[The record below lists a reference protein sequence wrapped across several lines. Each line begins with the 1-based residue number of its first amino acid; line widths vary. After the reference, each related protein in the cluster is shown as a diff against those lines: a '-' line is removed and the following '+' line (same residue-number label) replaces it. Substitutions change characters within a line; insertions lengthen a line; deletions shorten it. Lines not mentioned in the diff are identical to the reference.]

1 MIKLRLLLEQN
12 ATSYNSIEQFKR
24 DWKAM
29 GNTIKV
35 YDETPDWYKQRLAK
49 QGLSLEDNPY
59 PLGKDELNNNLDSD
73 HVNGS
78 LLGIMIELF
87 TEYGKPGVEISGG
100 NDVAHNG
107 MTGGINIHEAGDAI
121 DLVPPNKGVDRDL
134 DSILEKYKSKYA
146 GFHYINEFTHP
157 SPYSSGGHYHL
168 QYDGSKLMSKVDK
181 QKIDKALEPKQH
193 DTFPQIPA
201 DATRVDKLVKAMP
214 DLSRIKR

>member
-12 ATSYNSIEQFKR
+12 ATHYDSIQQFKS

-35 YDETPDWYKQRLAK
+35 
-49 QGLSLEDNPY
+49 NPNY
-59 PLGKDELNNNLDSD
+59 SGPDELNNGGDVD
-73 HVNGS
+73 GS

-87 TEYGKPGVEISGG
+87 TEYGKKGVEITGG
-100 NDVAHNG
+100 NDVAHIG
-107 MTGGINIHEAGDAI
+107 MTRGKNIHETGNAI

-134 DSILEKYKSKYA
+134 DSILEKYKNKYP
-146 GFHYINEFTHP
+146 GFNYINEFTHP

-168 QYDGSKLMSKVDK
+168 QYKGPRLLSATDK
-181 QKIDKALEPKQH
+181 ATFDKALEPKQI

-201 DATRVDKLVKAMP
+201 DATRVELP
-214 DLSRIKR
+214 NIKKFKP

>member
-87 TEYGKPGVEISGG
+87 TEYGKPGV
-100 NDVAHNG
+100 
-107 MTGGINIHEAGDAI
+107 
-121 DLVPPNKGVDRDL
+121 
-134 DSILEKYKSKYA
+134 
-146 GFHYINEFTHP
+146 
-157 SPYSSGGHYHL
+157 
-168 QYDGSKLMSKVDK
+168 
-181 QKIDKALEPKQH
+181 
-193 DTFPQIPA
+193 
-201 DATRVDKLVKAMP
+201 
-214 DLSRIKR
+214 

>member
-107 MTGGINIHEAGDAI
+107 MTAGINIHEAGDAI
-121 DLVPPNKGVDRDL
+121 DLIPPNKGVDRDL
-134 DSILEKYKSKYA
+134 DSILEKYKNKYA
-146 GFHYINEFTHP
+146 GFNYINEFTNP
-157 SPYSSGGHYHL
+157 SGYSTGGHYHL
-168 QYDGSKLMSKVDK
+168 QYRGAKLLAASDK
-181 QKIDKALEPKQH
+181 ATLDKALKPKPLQ
-193 DTFPQIPA
+193 DIPTMPA
-201 DATRVDKLVKAMP
+201 DATRVDMPKNAMP
-214 DLSRIKR
+214 NLRKLKP